1 MRRTHP
7 SVFLFL
13 IVPFGAMGGYLSV
26 AIGYQLTQAGVSV
39 EEVAALIAASYIPQT
54 WKFLWA
60 PVADMTLSRKTWY
73 LLAGLV
79 SALGIFV
86 TGAVPADAASL
97 PLLYAAVLVSSVA
110 STFLAMATESLMVYN
125 TPPELQGRAGGWFQA
140 GNLGGNGLG
149 GGAGLWLAQT
159 LPEPWMAAA
168 AIAVACA
175 LCCAA
180 LWFVPE
186 PPPLARTGHYGP
198 MLLEVLKDLWQ
209 VVRARAGILALLICF
224 LPIGSGAASN
234 LWAAVA
240 DDWHASAN
248 TVALATGVFSGI
260 VSALG
265 CIFGGYG
272 ADRMDR
278 KTAYALYGLLM
289 ALSTAAMAVAP
300 RTETMY
306 VVFTL
311 VYAFIQGLTYAGFT
325 AVVLET
331 IGLGA
336 AATKYNLYASLSNM
350 PIAYM
355 TLVDGWAHTRWGA
368 AGLLNVEA
376 AFGILGIIV
385 FIVVA
390 MVLPRRALPAS
401 AKQAI

>member
-1 MRRTHP
+1 M
-7 SVFLFL
+7 FL
-13 IVPFGAMGGYLSV
+13 IVPFGAMGGYLSI

-39 EEVAALIAASYIPQT
+39 EQVAELIAFSYIPQT

-60 PVADMTLSRKTWY
+60 PVADTTLSRKRWY
-73 LLAGLV
+73 VLAGLV
-79 SALGIFV
+79 SAVGIFV
-86 TGAVPADAASL
+86 TGAVPANERSL
-97 PLLYAAVLVSSVA
+97 PLLYAAVLVSNVA
-110 STFLAMATESLMVYN
+110 VTFLAMASESLMIYS
-125 TPPELQGRAGGWFQA
+125 TPPELHGRAGGWFQA

-159 LPEPWMAAA
+159 LPEPWMAGAA
-168 AIAVACA
+168 LAVACA
-175 LCCAA
+175 LCGAA

-186 PPPLARTGHYGP
+186 PPPMARVGHYGR
-198 MLLEVLKDLWQ
+198 MLVAVLKDLWQ
-209 VVRARAGILALLICF
+209 VARARAGILALLICF

-240 DDWHASAN
+240 DDWHAGAN

-265 CIFGGYG
+265 CLAGGYG
-272 ADRMDR
+272 SDRMDR

-289 ALSTAAMAVAP
+289 AICTVAMAIAP
-300 RTETMY
+300 RTEAMY

-311 VYAFIQGLTYAGFT
+311 MYAFIQGLTYAGFT

-336 AATKYNLYASLSNM
+336 AATKFNVYASLSNM

-368 AGLLNVEA
+368 GGLLNVEA
-376 AFGILGIIV
+376 AIGVLGIVV
-385 FIVVA
+385 FVAVA
-390 MVLPRRALPAS
+390 MALPRRGLPVS
-401 AKQAI
+401 

>member
-1 MRRTHP
+1 
-7 SVFLFL
+7 
-13 IVPFGAMGGYLSV
+13 MGGYLSV
-26 AIGYQLTQAGVSV
+26 AIGYQLTQAGVGV

-60 PVADMTLSRKTWY
+60 PLADTTLSRKTWY
-73 LLAGLV
+73 ALAGLV

-86 TGAVPADAASL
+86 TGAVPANAASL
-97 PLLYAAVLVSSVA
+97 PLLYAAVLISSLA
-110 STFLAMATESLMVYN
+110 STFLAMATESLMVYS
-125 TPPELQGRAGGWFQA
+125 TPPELHGRAGGWFQA

-159 LPEPWMAAA
+159 LPDPWMAAA
-168 AIAVACA
+168 VIALACA

-186 PPPLARTGHYGP
+186 PPQLARTDRYGRQ
-198 MLLEVLKDLWQ
+198 LIAVLKDLWQ

-234 LWAAVA
+234 LWSAVA
-240 DDWHASAN
+240 DDWNASAN

-265 CIFGGYG
+265 CVFGGYG

-278 KTAYALYGLLM
+278 KTAYILYGLLM
-289 ALSTAAMAVAP
+289 AISTVAMALAP

-311 VYAFIQGLTYAGFT
+311 IYAFIQGLTYAGFT

-355 TLVDGWAHTRWGA
+355 TLIDGWAHTRWGA

-376 AFGILGIIV
+376 AFGVVGIVV
-385 FIVVA
+385 FIAVA
-390 MVLPRRALPAS
+390 MTLPRRALPAS
-401 AKQAI
+401 PKAI